1 VGLKLIVGLGN
12 PGRRYEDTPHNVGF
26 MALDCAVEMT
36 GNRLRRSWRIQGR
49 VASGEWQGVAVA
61 FLRPETFMN
70 LSGKA
75 VAAAVRYRRI
85 ETRDIVVILDDA
97 DLDLGRLRIR
107 AKGGSGGHRGLA
119 SVIESLGSEEF
130 ARVRIGVGRRP
141 GVGGLV
147 DQVLTPF
154 GADEM
159 EAVRQAV
166 RRAGEA
172 SLCVTTD
179 GVDAAMNRYNGTA

>member
-1 VGLKLIVGLGN
+1 
-12 PGRRYEDTPHNVGF
+12 
-26 MALDCAVEMT
+26 
-36 GNRLRRSWRIQGR
+36 
-49 VASGEWQGVAVA
+49 
-61 FLRPETFMN
+61 
-70 LSGKA
+70 
-75 VAAAVRYRRI
+75 
-85 ETRDIVVILDDA
+85 
-97 DLDLGRLRIR
+97 
-107 AKGGSGGHRGLA
+107 
-119 SVIESLGSEEF
+119 VIESLGSEEF